1 MKQFD
6 EMGEADDSMTLISAS
21 QAAKMLGISRAT
33 FKQLSD
39 MYDFPRIK
47 VGRAIRFPK
56 QVLLDKV
63 DYVATNYREFLSLDD
78 LL

>member
-6 EMGEADDSMTLISAS
+6 KMGEDDDSMTLISAS
-21 QAAKMLGISRAT
+21 QAAKLLGVSRAT

-39 MYDFPRIK
+39 LYEFPRIK
-47 VGRAIRFPK
+47 VGRAIKFPK
-56 QVLLDKV
+56 QGLLDKV
-63 DYVATNYREFLSLDD
+63 DYVATNYQEFLSLDD